1 VDCHSTTFIRLS
13 CGGPLQARLAPVF
26 QFSVLTVKL
35 NLETEAHLLL
45 PMPTPIDQRKKPAT
59 VKIHVK
65 TGAGVDITW
74 ADAHCS
80 HFDFPYLRE
89 QCPCA
94 TCNDERGN
102 KGDAAGFNLPVSPL
116 LPMYKPK
123 PRAHSAAQVG
133 NYAIQIVFSD
143 GHSTGIYSYDY
154 LRTICPCEECAR
166 VFREPSR

>member
-1 VDCHSTTFIRLS
+1 
-13 CGGPLQARLAPVF
+13 
-26 QFSVLTVKL
+26 
-35 NLETEAHLLL
+35 
-45 PMPTPIDQRKKPAT
+45 MPTPFDQRKKPTA

-74 ADAHCS
+74 ADGHSS

-94 TCNDERGN
+94 TCNDERAKKQN
-102 KGDAAGFNLPVSPL
+102 MASMNLPSSSL

-123 PRAHSAAQVG
+123 PRAQAATQVG
-133 NYAIQIVFSD
+133 SYAIQISFND

-154 LRTICPCEECAR
+154 LRTLCPCAECEAA
-166 VFREPSR
+166 FRKASA